1 MSSTTESHASHH
13 GYIGDKKRYLQRVK
27 RIEGLARGIA
37 NMIDEEQYCIH
48 ILTQVSALTRSL
60 QGSRAAHP
68 GALGARGAPTEW
80 PQGQQSLAAA
90 LPPPPANS
98 RMRRRASSRLR

>member
-13 GYIGDKKRYLQRVK
+13 GYIGDKKRYLQRMK

-60 QGSRAAHP
+60 QGWR
-68 GALGARGAPTEW
+68 RGCSMITRSTVCSMP
-80 PQGQQSLAAA
+80 PSLAMRPPTRRFRRP
-90 LPPPPANS
+90 LPRS
-98 RMRRRASSRLR
+98 TG

>member
-13 GYIGDKKRYLQRVK
+13 GYIGDKKRYLQRMK

-37 NMIDEEQYCIH
+37 NMIDEEHYCIH

-60 QGSRAAHP
+60 QGVATGLLDDYLKHCVLDAAKLSDEAAHEKIQE
-68 GALGARGAPTEW
+68 AT
-80 PQGQQSLAAA
+80 AAV
-90 LPPPPANS
+90 N
-98 RMRRRASSRLR
+98 RLIRS